1 MTYAVAP
8 VPVPAVAVP
17 KFAMV
22 LAAGLGERM
31 RPATLTTPKPLLEV
45 GGKKLIDWSLDR
57 LRDQRVD
64 RIVVNTHW
72 LPDQIEA
79 HLAGEPL
86 IEISHEPTRLETGGG
101 LVRAL
106 PRLTGGDGGD
116 KPFIVLNS
124 DTIVLD
130 GPTPFLQRMAAAWDD
145 DRMDA
150 LLLVIAA
157 PRTHAQIGK
166 GDVTMDPQG
175 RLSFRE
181 EQRVAPFVCAGAYL
195 YHPRLFEGA
204 REEPFSVVKL
214 WRRAAMAGR
223 LYGLVHDGAW
233 FTVGTQDELD
243 AAESLLARGGARWLV
258 VP

>member
-64 RIVVNTHW
+64 RIVVNTHY

-79 HLAGEPL
+79 HLRDEPN
-86 IEISHEPTRLETGGG
+86 IEFSREETRLETGGG

-106 PRLTGGDGGD
+106 PRLRGEGGD
-116 KPFIVLNS
+116 KPFLVLNS

-145 DRMDA
+145 DKMDA

-157 PRTHAQIGK
+157 PRTHAQVGI
-166 GDVTMDPQG
+166 GDVTMDPLG
-175 RLSFRE
+175 RLRFRE
-181 EQRVAPFVCAGAYL
+181 TARVAPYVCAGAYL
-195 YHPRLFEGA
+195 YHPRLFDGA

-214 WRRAAMAGR
+214 WRRAAEAGR
-223 LYGLVHDGAW
+223 LYGIVHDGAW
-233 FTVGTQDELD
+233 FTVGTPDELA
-243 AAESLLARGGARWLV
+243 AAEGLLAGGGARWLV

>member
-1 MTYAVAP
+1 MSYAVAP

-57 LRDQRVD
+57 LREQRVE

-72 LPDQIEA
+72 LPEQIET
-79 HLAGEPL
+79 HLKSLPNV
-86 IEISHEPTRLETGGG
+86 EISHEPTRLETGGG

-106 PRLTGGDGGD
+106 PRLGA
-116 KPFIVLNS
+116 KPFLVLNS

-130 GPTPFLQRMAAAWDD
+130 GPTPFLQRMAAAWDE

-157 PRTHAQIGK
+157 PRTHAQVGV
-166 GDVTMDPQG
+166 GDVTMDALG
-175 RLSFRE
+175 RLKFRE
-181 EQRVAPFVCAGAYL
+181 PARVAPFVCAGAYL
-195 YHPRLFEGA
+195 YHPRLFESA

-214 WRRAAMAGR
+214 WRRAAEAGR

-233 FTVGTQDELD
+233 FTVGTPDELTV
-243 AAESLLARGGARWLV
+243 AQTALARGGARWLV

>member
-1 MTYAVAP
+1 MSYAVAP

-79 HLAGEPL
+79 HLAGQPDV
-86 IEISHEPTRLETGGG
+86 EISRETTRLETGGG

-106 PRLTGGDGGD
+106 PRLGD
-116 KPFIVLNS
+116 KPFLVLNS

-145 DRMDA
+145 SKMDA

-157 PRTHAQIGK
+157 PRTHAQVGL
-166 GDVTMDPQG
+166 GDVTMDPLG

-181 EQRVAPFVCAGAYL
+181 PGRVAPYVCAGAYL

-214 WRRAAMAGR
+214 WRRAAAAGR
-223 LYGLVHDGAW
+223 LYGLVHDGVW
-233 FTVGTQDELD
+233 FTVGTPDELES
-243 AAESLLARGGARWLV
+243 AQSLLARGGARWLV